1 MICSSRWPLYVAS
14 ELTEWTGVLT
24 DSIQAAD
31 IPLVILAPLCMRSS
45 SSLDSRVLTAAAA
58 VHAGL
63 GRDTWTVP
71 FQDITHMLYVR
82 Y

>member
-1 MICSSRWPLYVAS
+1 MDWCAD
-14 ELTEWTGVLT
+14 

-31 IPLVILAPLCMRSS
+31 IPLIVIAPLCMRSSSS

-63 GRDTWTVP
+63 GRDTWAVP

-82 Y
+82 YYSILPQVGR